1 MHASLPWHRQNFT
14 ALFISLSI
22 SVSLLAGSQ
31 HASNSVIVGANCI
44 PAPGPDS
51 KNMSVVEHTPL
62 VALSRQVEPVNKRVN
77 DDAWENISFILVAAA
92 TFQELRS

>member
-1 MHASLPWHRQNFT
+1 
-14 ALFISLSI
+14 
-22 SVSLLAGSQ
+22 
-31 HASNSVIVGANCI
+31 
-44 PAPGPDS
+44 
-51 KNMSVVEHTPL
+51 MSVVEHTPL